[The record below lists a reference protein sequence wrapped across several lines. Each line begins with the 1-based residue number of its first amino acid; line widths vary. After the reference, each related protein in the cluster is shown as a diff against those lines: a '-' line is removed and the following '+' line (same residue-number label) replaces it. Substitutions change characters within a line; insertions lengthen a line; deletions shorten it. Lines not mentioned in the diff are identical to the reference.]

1 MSKKVKIKTK
11 RVITLSDD
19 KKTRLDIGVHDID
32 EEQFNHWFIQGLIA
46 VGDVKLVGKQSDKL
60 SVLPESHQVKV
71 FSPVAK
77 SKITK
82 LPKVG
87 SKLKKEEEPVEEKK
101 RVPRVK
107 KSKTE
112 DVESKT

>member
-77 SKITK
+77 SKITE

-87 SKLKKEEEPVEEKK
+87 SKLKEEEPTEEKK

-112 DVESKT
+112 DVESKTE